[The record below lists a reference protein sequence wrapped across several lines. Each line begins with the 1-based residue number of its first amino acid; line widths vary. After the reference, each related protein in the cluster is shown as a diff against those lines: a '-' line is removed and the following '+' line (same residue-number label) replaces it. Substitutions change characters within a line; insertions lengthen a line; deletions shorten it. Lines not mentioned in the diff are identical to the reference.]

1 VGKEAAVD
9 DELGPGGEA
18 GVAGLQD
25 PKHASTSSGTSGS
38 TRWPTRNGCWTPS
51 KSQADRGCRPA
62 LERLM
67 PGTTWA
73 TGFNV
78 RLPFLEVESPASA
91 LALAASGIGNTVISL
106 PLAQ

>member
-1 VGKEAAVD
+1 
-9 DELGPGGEA
+9 
-18 GVAGLQD
+18 
-25 PKHASTSSGTSGS
+25 
-38 TRWPTRNGCWTPS
+38 
-51 KSQADRGCRPA
+51 
-62 LERLM
+62 M